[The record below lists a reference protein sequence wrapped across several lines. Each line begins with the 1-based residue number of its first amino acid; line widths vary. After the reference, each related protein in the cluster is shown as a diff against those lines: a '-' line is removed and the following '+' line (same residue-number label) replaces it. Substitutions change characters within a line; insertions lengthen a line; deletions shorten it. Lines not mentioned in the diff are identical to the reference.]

1 MQWALDLEEPQINKQ
16 KFASDIFAFS
26 NDVFNPIIE
35 MSDFVTKYKEI
46 LGKVSISSPAN
57 FHPIMKLIIEY
68 ASFEELS
75 YDCRNYFNLIYITP
89 GVSDDYSKTFNY
101 LNEARDLPMSVT
113 VIKVKNQQLT
123 ESDDFMLMQMELE
136 GTFQKWER
144 KYLSVAHWEDFE
156 NKQGKFRD
164 ELSKRTAIHIQNY
177 LEAKNIFAYDLDDN
191 DYANQKAIE
200 FKLKSELNGKDSK
213 IQEALAKRHTLVGI
227 KRFSSEVQKAGS
239 KLEKSKDEVKDQS
252 ELKSNGDHQSKISS
266 RSRSQDKN
274 EKNWFT
280 NNRKLEYSEIHKKRF
295 IESIVC
301 KGDQENSVEKFIRI
315 KEYLEENPS
324 FDLHPDFDSI

>member
-1 MQWALDLEEPQINKQ
+1 VKKTNTSSFSKTLCEHLEISPRMQWALDLEEPQINKQ

-136 GTFQKWER
+136 GTFQK
-144 KYLSVAHWEDFE
+144 
-156 NKQGKFRD
+156 
-164 ELSKRTAIHIQNY
+164 
-177 LEAKNIFAYDLDDN
+177 
-191 DYANQKAIE
+191 
-200 FKLKSELNGKDSK
+200 
-213 IQEALAKRHTLVGI
+213 
-227 KRFSSEVQKAGS
+227 
-239 KLEKSKDEVKDQS
+239 
-252 ELKSNGDHQSKISS
+252 
-266 RSRSQDKN
+266 
-274 EKNWFT
+274 
-280 NNRKLEYSEIHKKRF
+280 
-295 IESIVC
+295 
-301 KGDQENSVEKFIRI
+301 
-315 KEYLEENPS
+315 
-324 FDLHPDFDSI
+324 